1 MDQCVRVCEPRQRG
15 FCPFEWPRITRI
27 YTEHISWAIPR
38 SWSHWTS
45 KLCQIRCS
53 FTKTPHLGSLTVVDL
68 IRKGFGGFSGPNPGN
83 PASVADFNTRRCMR
97 RCAHQ
102 ASSSQNF
109 KWPVSRKSNRN
120 LWFFFTPL
128 RLYSCS
134 CHTYDSSVIQ
144 VILCSTQNN
153 LEVCPMGLWSANS
166 SCRLFIRFHQKD

>member
-1 MDQCVRVCEPRQRG
+1 MITCHYCGPRYTELQLMDRCVRVCEPRQRG
-15 FCPFEWPRITRI
+15 FCPFEWRRITWI
-27 YTEHISWAIPR
+27 YTEHVSWAIPR

-68 IRKGFGGFSGPNPGN
+68 IRKGCGGFSGPNPGN

-109 KWPVSRKSNRN
+109 KWPVSKKSNRN
-120 LWFFFTPL
+120 LRFFL
-128 RLYSCS
+128 RHSGC
-134 CHTYDSSVIQ
+134 
-144 VILCSTQNN
+144 ILARVT
-153 LEVCPMGLWSANS
+153 LMI
-166 SCRLFIRFHQKD
+166 RLLFRSFFARLKTISK